1 MNEHLQAG
9 YGKVDITPSYPV
21 PLQGYGNSE
30 RRISTNV
37 LDPIYAVCVSISDGE
52 KTLLLYHLDLTG
64 FSEDMVNLCR
74 EEIGKKYEIPADCL
88 LFNTTHSH
96 STPALSSKL
105 ESIQK
110 YRVELVEK
118 IVASAGLALVDLTDA
133 TIKIGSGQVLG
144 CNFVRRY
151 LLSDGS
157 YGGDNFGDFK
167 NNTILDHET
176 EADHTMQ
183 AIRLVREGKKDIVL
197 VNWQAHPHRT
207 GGSRKFD
214 LSSDLIEHFRN
225 TVEEEHGV
233 LFSFYQGCA
242 GNINSHS
249 RMVPVEE
256 RPGHVEV
263 GKKLAAGLTPILAK
277 MRPVKSGKIR
287 TSVTTFTGPVNHEW
301 DDKVDIAQKVVD
313 FWKTNNVFAE
323 TEAFAREN
331 GFNSVYH
338 AEEVIARSK
347 KPDSISYSIGA
358 ISFGDVCISWAP
370 NELYDTTGLYLKA
383 TSPFEMTFVCG
394 YSNGYRCY
402 MPTIKAFAHGGYG
415 CDTSPFPAGVT
426 EKLTDAMLG
435 EILKVKE

>member
-1 MNEHLQAG
+1 MMCVELKAG
-9 YGKVDITPSYPV
+9 YAKVNITPSYPV

-37 LDPIYAVCVSISDGE
+37 LDPIYAVCVAISDGE

-74 EEIGKKYEIPADCL
+74 EEIGKEYGIPADCL
-88 LFNTTHSH
+88 FFNTTHSH

-183 AIRLVREGKKDIVL
+183 AIRLVRESKKDIVL

-233 LFSFYQGCA
+233 L
-242 GNINSHS
+242 
-249 RMVPVEE
+249 
-256 RPGHVEV
+256 
-263 GKKLAAGLTPILAK
+263 
-277 MRPVKSGKIR
+277 
-287 TSVTTFTGPVNHEW
+287 
-301 DDKVDIAQKVVD
+301 
-313 FWKTNNVFAE
+313 
-323 TEAFAREN
+323 
-331 GFNSVYH
+331 
-338 AEEVIARSK
+338 
-347 KPDSISYSIGA
+347 
-358 ISFGDVCISWAP
+358 
-370 NELYDTTGLYLKA
+370 
-383 TSPFEMTFVCG
+383 
-394 YSNGYRCY
+394 
-402 MPTIKAFAHGGYG
+402 
-415 CDTSPFPAGVT
+415 
-426 EKLTDAMLG
+426 
-435 EILKVKE
+435 